1 MQKGETLKKLQN
13 FFRKRLF
20 VLYVYQSFLKK
31 QSFIKKNTSLLKLG
45 NTMQVFMKKHSL
57 ITSVQSSDT
66 LLTGCIIVYGGP
78 CPLSQRPRAELPPEP
93 QEGGK
98 K

>member
-1 MQKGETLKKLQN
+1 MFTN
-13 FFRKRLF
+13 LF
-20 VLYVYQSFLKK
+20 KKK

-45 NTMQVFMKKHSL
+45 NTMQVFMKKHSS

-66 LLTGCIIVYGGP
+66 LLTGCIIVYGGL
-78 CPLSQRPRAELPPEP
+78 CPLSKRPRAELPPEP

-98 K
+98 MLRPLGERRIYPLVTV